1 MPHTPFSN
9 DERRAADCARDAWR
23 APERIRFAL
32 GQCFLGAILVAA
44 SETGVC
50 AILLGDAPEQLMR
63 ELEELFPAA
72 ELVGAERAFE
82 TWMARVVGFVER
94 PGTGLDLPLDLR
106 GTNFRIRV
114 WRALQEIPPGT
125 RLGVP
130 RAVRA
135 VASACAANRLG
146 VAIPCHRVVRIDG
159 GLAGYRWGIARKAAL
174 LAREGAPEDGV

>member
-72 ELVGAERAFE
+72 ELVGADRAFE

-130 RAVRA
+130 RAACRA
-135 VASACAANRLG
+135 GGGQRLRGEPAGGGDPLSSRGAHRWRTGRLSLGDRTQGRVAGSR
-146 VAIPCHRVVRIDG
+146 G
-159 GLAGYRWGIARKAAL
+159 GA
-174 LAREGAPEDGV
+174 